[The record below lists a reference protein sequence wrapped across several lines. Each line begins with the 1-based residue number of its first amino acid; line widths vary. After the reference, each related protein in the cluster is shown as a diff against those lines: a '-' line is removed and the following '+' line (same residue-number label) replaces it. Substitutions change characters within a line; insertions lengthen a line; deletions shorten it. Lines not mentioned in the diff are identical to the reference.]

1 MMRIIYRMPRS
12 AAHKAASHDR
22 IVDVAASRIREAGL
36 DAPGVAAIM
45 REAGLTHGGFYKH
58 FTSREDLVAEAAQR
72 AFAQSEQRVAEL
84 VEDADDPL
92 VAFVDFYLS
101 PEHRDDPGS
110 GCAVVALGAD
120 ASRADDR
127 VRAAYTEQ
135 VQRYTAHLEQLLEGA
150 KDARREAV
158 ASVAAMVGALLLAR
172 AVNDDRLSREILRD
186 VADAVKRKR

>member
-1 MMRIIYRMPRS
+1 MMRIIYPMPRS

-22 IVDVAASRIREAGL
+22 IVDVAASRIREAGV
-36 DAPGVAAIM
+36 DAPGVAEIM
-45 REAGLTHGGFYKH
+45 REAGLT
-58 FTSREDLVAEAAQR
+58 
-72 AFAQSEQRVAEL
+72 
-84 VEDADDPL
+84 
-92 VAFVDFYLS
+92 
-101 PEHRDDPGS
+101 HRDDPGS

-120 ASRADDR
+120 ASRANDR

-135 VQRYTAHLEQLLEGA
+135 VQRYTEHLEQLLGGG